1 MAIQKHPT
9 GQRWEEIVKC
19 TDERRQSQ
27 LISNYIADLQAEIR
41 VQREEISD
49 YSQKVAELEKN
60 LKALKKATKDKGKLM
75 IVQMKP
81 KDLVQA
87 MKEYGDYRADKAKTA
102 AEKSASQY
110 LQEYIF
116 NGGC

>member
-19 TDERRQSQ
+19 SDERKQSQ
-27 LISNYIADLQAEIR
+27 LISNYIADLQSEIK
-41 VQREEISD
+41 VQRKEILD
-49 YSQKVAELEKN
+49 YYQRIAELEKN
-60 LKALKKATKDKGKLM
+60 LKGLQKATKDKGKNM

-116 NGGC
+116 NGGE